1 MKIVGLK
8 ELRQDPGR
16 YANLV
21 KQGQSFLVVK
31 RSKPLFR
38 LSPVEAEDELWEEA
52 VDFTKIKRGGV
63 AINELLAR
71 L

>member
-38 LSPVEAEDELWEEA
+38 LSPVEAEDELWEEV

-63 AINELLAR
+63 AR

>member
-38 LSPVEAEDELWEEA
+38 LSPVEAEDELWEEV